1 MTLPEGIRKRG
12 QNYLV
17 DVTVGGVRKTCTRPT
32 VEQAVLAQAELRAAM
47 LKTVG
52 AQVEHKETWTMQQA
66 LDKTSALAWQG
77 KPSSE
82 DLIRNGE
89 ACVRF
94 FGPALPLT
102 KLTADQIDE
111 FVESLQ
117 ESGNS
122 NGTVNRKLA
131 ALSKMLTVAQQRG
144 KLEQKPHIQRQDE
157 AQHRIRFLTREE
169 ELTSLSI
176 LDQWG
181 KDEHSEVFCVLID
194 TGMRESE
201 LWRVEA
207 RDFDERLINIWM
219 TKNQKPRSIPM
230 TSRVGDILRRRA
242 SIYPRGPL
250 FPFDNNWFGHTWD
263 KMKAH
268 MGLQQDEQF
277 VPYALRHTCI
287 SRLVQRGVPLKVVQE
302 WAGHK
307 IITTTMRYAHLCPSN
322 LLDAVKVLEAV

>member
-1 MTLPEGIRKRG
+1 MALPEGIRQRG
-12 QNYLV
+12 QSFLA
-17 DVTVGGVRKTCTRPT
+17 DVTVGGVRKTCTRQT
-32 VEQAVLAQAELRAAM
+32 LEQAILAQAELRAAL

-52 AQVEHKETWTMQQA
+52 AAVTNKDTWTMQQA
-66 LDKTSALAWQG
+66 FEKTSVLAWQG
-77 KPSSE
+77 KQSSE
-82 DLIRNGE
+82 DLIRNGQ
-89 ACVRF
+89 ACVEF
-94 FGPALPLT
+94 FGAALPLT
-102 KLTADQIDE
+102 DLTTDRIDE
-111 FVESLQ
+111 FVAQLQ
-117 ESGNS
+117 ESGNA
-122 NGTVNRKLA
+122 NGTINRKLA

-144 KLEQKPHIQRQDE
+144 KLDKKPHIERQDE
-157 AQHRIRFLTREE
+157 AQHRIRFLSRDE

-207 RDFDERLINIWM
+207 RDFDERVISIWK
-219 TKNQKPRSIPM
+219 TKNQKARSIPM
-230 TSRVGDILRRRA
+230 TSRVGDIMLRRA

-307 IITTTMRYAHLCPSN
+307 IITTTMRYAHLCPTN
-322 LLDAVKVLEAV
+322 LLDAVKVLETV